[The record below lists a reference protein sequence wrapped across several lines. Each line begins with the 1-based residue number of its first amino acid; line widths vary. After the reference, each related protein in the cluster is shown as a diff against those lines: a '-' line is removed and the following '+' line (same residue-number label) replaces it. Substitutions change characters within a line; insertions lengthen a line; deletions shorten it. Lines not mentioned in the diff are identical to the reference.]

1 MWGRGFEMIILLM
14 IDENPALFKAEVLPW
29 KTSVFRNA
37 LFLTKHTV
45 PKSIIRLNA

>member
-14 IDENPALFKAEVLPW
+14 IDENPALFKAELLPW
-29 KTSVFRNA
+29 ETSVFRNA

-45 PKSIIRLNA
+45 PKVLLD